1 MAALASDTALVL
13 IDYINDIVDP
23 KGKLAGKGYAQFDE
37 KYRSLDCA
45 SDLLTRARARKVAV
59 IHVRV
64 GFSPDYKEQPE
75 ASPLFGA
82 AKKFNALRLGDW
94 GTEFYS
100 KVSPVA
106 DEAVLVKHRVSAFY
120 NTALE
125 TILRT
130 YGARTIVLAGCA
142 TDMAVQAAARD
153 AHDRDFACVI
163 AGDSCIAAS
172 DDDHEQTLR
181 MITKVASV
189 KKSEEIFR

>member
-1 MAALASDTALVL
+1 MAAFSSDTALVL
-13 IDYINDIVDP
+13 IDFINDIVDP
-23 KGKLAGKGYAQFDE
+23 KGKLAGKGYTQFDE
-37 KYRSLDCA
+37 KHGGLTVA
-45 SDLLTRARARKVAV
+45 SDLLARARASKSAV

-75 ASPLFGA
+75 GSPLFGG

-94 GTEFYS
+94 GTEFHP

-120 NTALE
+120 CTSLE
-125 TILRT
+125 MVLRT
-130 YGARTIVLAGCA
+130 YGVRTIVIAGCA

-163 AGDSCIAAS
+163 ASDGCIAAN

-181 MITKVASV
+181 MITKIATVR
-189 KKSEEIFR
+189 KSEELFR